1 MYPFVLWFNTY
12 VKYLSFFTLYNYFT
26 YLCTRIKMMR
36 KIFTVFIVVFTLI
49 SFSDKGKDIASSF
62 DKVEQIEV
70 SKIFDFSKAI
80 ETQSIYSFNVHNQ
93 KNNQVLSLNKLI
105 IKGKY
110 TIKKYF
116 STQQFLSKR
125 LIFFP
130 IIFQK
135 IDIIYPFHYF
145 F

>member
-1 MYPFVLWFNTY
+1 
-12 VKYLSFFTLYNYFT
+12 
-26 YLCTRIKMMR
+26 MR